1 VYGPAASQSAVFGDV
16 CPLLVSLLDGYQVCV
31 MTYGQTG
38 SGKTYTMLGSH
49 SDDNPILEAEELV
62 RLILENPSRIPK
74 VGVSIVEVY
83 NNDVFDLLAKDSV
96 VAVSGVKREVM
107 TAKDGR
113 IEVVLLASDRERV
126 VGSTSRLMELVRG
139 GPQLRVKH
147 PTLVHVDSSR
157 SHLIITMT
165 LTIVTCSDS
174 TADRT
179 CSATLPREQTEAGRA
194 GRSHSASLRAAQL
207 LPGGPAE
214 CMEQVQLVDLASS
227 QCVSVSGATGA
238 ALRETACINRSL
250 ALLADVL
257 GTLSERLGHVPN
269 QKSRPT
275 HLLQDCLRGDAK
287 LLVVL
292 CVSPS
297 HRHLAQGLQG
307 LQGLCFGTRAQQVQ
321 RGPARKRQPSSLAE
335 GKKQPD

>member
-227 QCVSVSGATGA
+227 QCV
-238 ALRETACINRSL
+238 
-250 ALLADVL
+250 
-257 GTLSERLGHVPN
+257 
-269 QKSRPT
+269 
-275 HLLQDCLRGDAK
+275 RGDAK